1 MFVVDASITLAWCF
15 ADESSDATDDV
26 LRRLLTEGGLAPA
39 HWPLEVANALRFGER
54 RGWIDE
60 AKLAVAR
67 SLLTE
72 LPVDVVP
79 VDVAAALDVVDLA
92 RRHDLTSY
100 DAVYL
105 DLAASRG
112 LALATADRRLA
123 AACRDASVALI
134 AA

>member
-15 ADESSDATDDV
+15 ADESTDATDGV
-26 LRRLLTEGGLAPA
+26 LRRLLTEGGLVPA
-39 HWPLEVANALRFGER
+39 HWPMEVANALRFGER
-54 RGWIDE
+54 RGRIDE
-60 AKLAVAR
+60 AKLSVAR
-67 SLLTE
+67 SLLTD

-79 VDVAAALDVVDLA
+79 IGISAALDVVDLA
-92 RRHDLTSY
+92 RRHDLTAY

-105 DLAASRG
+105 DLAATRG
-112 LALATADRRLA
+112 LALATVDRRLA

>member
-15 ADESSDATDDV
+15 ADV

-39 HWPLEVANALRFGER
+39 HWPLEVANALRFGEQ
-54 RGWIDE
+54 RGRIDE

-79 VDVAAALDVVDLA
+79 VDLAAALDVVALA
-92 RRHDLTSY
+92 RRHDLTVY

-105 DLAASRG
+105 NLAASRG
-112 LALATADRRLA
+112 LALATTDRRLA
-123 AACRDASVALI
+123 AACRDASVVLI

>member
-1 MFVVDASITLAWCF
+1 MFVIDASITLAWCF
-15 ADESSDATDDV
+15 ADESSDATDGV

-39 HWPLEVANALRFGER
+39 HWPMEIANALRFGER
-54 RGWIDE
+54 RGRIDE
-60 AKLAVAR
+60 AKLSVAR

-79 VDVAAALDVVDLA
+79 VGVAAALDVVGLA
-92 RRHDLTSY
+92 RHHDLTVY

-112 LALATADRRLA
+112 LALATSDHRLA
-123 AACRDASVALI
+123 AACQAAGVALI